1 MAILDDFESGKAAPA
16 SIIRNYGSYYVWI
29 TPDGNETYFQNKYP
43 RGNGWTLIETKDL
56 LLGNS
61 LFVSSAGKTVANG
74 AIRESLTNHFSN
86 LEEARDAALAGD
98 TIYVR
103 GDHTVGSNL
112 AKDNVGYWF
121 LGRPTITYNSG
132 VAYSY
137 MWGDGGVDMTIN
149 VKGDAIFLS
158 PTTDRQVIDIS
169 GANTNY
175 NIDCYQIIGAGGIV
189 VFIQGGTD
197 ESAIKVENKIDN
209 TVNGNNI
216 RLGGNAKGSIICPL
230 MTNTA
235 TVGSRS
241 TLFLRAF
248 TGNFKIV
255 GDLKNDSFDGTQ
267 APMTVAISDGGTG
280 TINIIG
286 DVYAEPNV
294 DIGTFGT
301 TAAILM
307 DAGSYKV
314 NLTGDVYGYYKHC
327 FEISSV
333 GGTNDCVLTHVGN
346 QINIAGIGITTVRP
360 CVLISSQD
368 SPNLSFNGII
378 HSTFATSV
386 IKTTQLRGVLRIA
399 GSVISSL
406 NDALKPAAVGI
417 DLSDSANYEV
427 ILRSLD
433 IQVKQPKATPYGIS
447 APSNKDI
454 KVFDVVGS
462 NVGYNNITNLI
473 VGTIFITDSNY
484 LTF

>member
-16 SIIRNYGSYYVWI
+16 SIIRNYGSYYIWI
-29 TPDGNETYFQNKYP
+29 KAGGNITYIQNKYP
-43 RGNGWTLIETKDL
+43 RGRGWKVVDDIVSDVS
-56 LLGNS
+56 LGNS

-103 GDHTVGSNL
+103 GDHTVTSNL
-112 AKDNVGYWF
+112 AVDNVGYWF

-301 TAAILM
+301 TAAILI

-346 QINIAGIGITTVRP
+346 QINTDVRP

-368 SPNLSFNGII
+368 SPNSSFNGII
-378 HSTFATSV
+378 QSTFATSV
-386 IKTTQLRGVLRIA
+386 IKTTQLRGILRVA

-406 NDALKPAAVGI
+406 DDIGQPAAVGI